1 MDVDGEP
8 PETGP
13 QGPGLGRRIVMVEDP
28 PHLSEGHAS
37 LALARPGQPADHAG
51 AGGRGG
57 DPMALARLLGSFR
70 DPVILV
76 IRYVFFSF
84 FPFLLA
90 CTCINTLTANLLW

>member
-13 QGPGLGRRIVMVEDP
+13 PGPGPGPGRRIVMVEDP

-51 AGGRGG
+51 AGSGGRGG

-76 IRYVFFSF
+76 IRYVAFFVRSS
-84 FPFLLA
+84 A
-90 CTCINTLTANLLW
+90 

>member
-13 QGPGLGRRIVMVEDP
+13 QGPELGRRIVMVEDP

-76 IRYVFFSF
+76 IRYVA
-84 FPFLLA
+84 FPFPSARLH
-90 CTCINTLTANLLW
+90 TYKI